1 MQITTTDFIPG
12 CNITN
17 HLDTVFSEQIL
28 SINAIKDVVHSI
40 KGIFGAKM
48 DAYVKEYRSIREQ
61 TLSDLEAQAAAL
73 NADALIHLQL
83 RLDQFVN
90 DGLIFVVCT
99 ASAVAVTITPAT

>member
-40 KGIFGAKM
+40 KGISAPKWM
-48 DAYVKEYRSIREQ
+48 PMSKNIALSVNKRS
-61 TLSDLEAQAAAL
+61 
-73 NADALIHLQL
+73 LILKPKQ
-83 RLDQFVN
+83 RR
-90 DGLIFVVCT
+90 
-99 ASAVAVTITPAT
+99 SMPMR